1 MEMFYPSYA
10 AMALRQAAVTRPHK
24 GRAIVP
30 MLRTAKAALREAEA
44 GVLSDSVIEWA
55 DKRVKSLKRGIK
67 TARVEAGISKTVSPH
82 IQRHSAA
89 VHMAEDRRSMEE
101 IQQPGSQRHQR
112 DAQNLRAILTLSQR
126 TGSSAGVRYPF
137 GEGRG

>member
-44 GVLSDSVIEWA
+44 
-55 DKRVKSLKRGIK
+55 
-67 TARVEAGISKTVSPH
+67 
-82 IQRHSAA
+82 
-89 VHMAEDRRSMEE
+89 VH
-101 IQQPGSQRHQR
+101 
-112 DAQNLRAILTLSQR
+112 
-126 TGSSAGVRYPF
+126 
-137 GEGRG
+137 